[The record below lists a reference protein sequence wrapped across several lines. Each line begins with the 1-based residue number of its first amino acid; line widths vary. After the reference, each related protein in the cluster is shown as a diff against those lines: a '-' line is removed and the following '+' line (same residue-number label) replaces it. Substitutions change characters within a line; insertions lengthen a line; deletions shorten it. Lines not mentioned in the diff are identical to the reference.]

1 MNINPLFHPI
11 RYRIIKLLLMHQL
24 MHYKEVARELDI
36 DEEVALFHL
45 AGLELM
51 GIVQSEFKNEV
62 KLYSLNWGKLLPYL
76 EDARQEIERIKRN
89 KLQSSFVGYL
99 EVNER

>member
-1 MNINPLFHPI
+1 
-11 RYRIIKLLLMHQL
+11 
-24 MHYKEVARELDI
+24 MHYKEVSRELDI

-51 GIVQSEFKNEV
+51 GIVKSEIKNEV

-76 EDARQEIERIKRN
+76 EDARQEIERIKKT
-89 KLQSSFVGYL
+89 KLQDSFVEYL
-99 EVNER
+99 EVNEE